1 MEMGE
6 DCARYLEVIDDQH
19 EEVVASRQ
27 LASCQTPA
35 RNTGKRI
42 NEFHPLKE
50 SKLVTFRNLSIQA
63 LWFGELFGL
72 VPESLQVHKEICEG
86 IMQRNADTTTVSVVV
101 ASDKQNMLQT
111 VFTPPIWSK
120 QPLLS

>member
-27 LASCQTPA
+27 QLASCQTPA
-35 RNTGKRI
+35 CNTGKRI

-50 SKLVTFRNLSIQA
+50 SKLATFRNLSIQA
-63 LWFGELFGL
+63 LWFGESFGL
-72 VPESLQVHKEICEG
+72 FLSPCKYTKKYVKASCKG
-86 IMQRNADTTTVSVVV
+86 MQT
-101 ASDKQNMLQT
+101 LH
-111 VFTPPIWSK
+111 
-120 QPLLS
+120 